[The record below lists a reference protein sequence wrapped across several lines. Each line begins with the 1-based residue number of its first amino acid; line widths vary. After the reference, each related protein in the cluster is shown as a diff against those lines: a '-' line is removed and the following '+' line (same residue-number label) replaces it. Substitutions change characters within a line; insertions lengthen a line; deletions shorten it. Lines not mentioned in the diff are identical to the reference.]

1 MTCGTEHNLQN
12 WQNTDIPAQMTIHT
26 RRWKATVWNQEPS
39 ISLTSRNRTVWFQHV
54 MYHFLQNRSSNC
66 PKGKVNF
73 LASQVGKVLT
83 PSMIC
88 PSQGLSFTDFSWT
101 LQTGS
106 GPCWAVQFRSD
117 DEASDEQALSTDVLL
132 VRGGPRAFHHASTP
146 SSSTRHMGTRH
157 VSSCQQ
163 YNTALSQEEGR
174 GATALKELTLSP
186 SFSSL
191 SPSFSFFPS
200 FLHSFFPPSLPCR
213 NTF

>member
-12 WQNTDIPAQMTIHT
+12 WQNTDIPAQMTIRT

-66 PKGKVNF
+66 AKGKVNF

-88 PSQGLSFTDFSWT
+88 PLQGLSFTDFSWT

-106 GPCWAVQFRSD
+106 RPCWAVQFRSD
-117 DEASDEQALSTDVLL
+117 DKASDEQALSTDTCSWW
-132 VRGGPRAFHHASTP
+132 GAGCAPFITP
-146 SSSTRHMGTRH
+146 AHPPSSTRHMGTRN

-163 YNTALSQEEGR
+163 YNTALSEEEGR
-174 GATALKELTLSP
+174 GSNSP
-186 SFSSL
+186 
-191 SPSFSFFPS
+191 
-200 FLHSFFPPSLPCR
+200 
-213 NTF
+213 